1 MCDFS
6 GKLIAWMDREL
17 PESEAADLERH
28 VAACAE
34 CRERLAAYEC
44 ASSAFNAYCEATFA
58 AETRRKLP
66 RWLPAAGVAAGIAA
80 AAAIAALLM
89 LPRQHVA
96 QVPPRVPP
104 AAEAPHM
111 AARTRL
117 LQPPKLRALHIR
129 LPLPSSGRSAST
141 LLRVPARSRNSQR
154 ATRSEAPVQASQVRN
169 ISPFPAE
176 PPIQIAIPA
185 DAMFPPGAVPPGMSF
200 TAELTISADG
210 SAERLG
216 LRPRLAGF
224 ERRTN
229 QP

>member
-6 GKLIAWMDREL
+6 KRLIAWIDREL
-17 PESEAADLERH
+17 PESEAMNLERH

-34 CRERLAAYEC
+34 CSERLAAFRRT
-44 ASSAFNAYCEATFA
+44 SSAFNAYCEATFA
-58 AETRRKLP
+58 AEMRRMSP
-66 RWLPAAGVAAGIAA
+66 RWLVTTCTAAGFAA

-89 LPRQHVA
+89 LPRHQVA
-96 QVPPRVPP
+96 QVPPTAPS
-104 AAEAPHM
+104 ATEAPLTPIE
-111 AARTRL
+111 RT
-117 LQPPKLRALHIR
+117 QHQY
-129 LPLPSSGRSAST
+129 ASV
-141 LLRVPARSRNSQR
+141 RPARSHKSQH
-154 ATRSEAPVQASQVRN
+154 ATAAETPVQASQLGN
-169 ISPFPAE
+169 ISRLPAE

-216 LRPRLAGF
+216 LHPRLAGF
-224 ERRTN
+224 ERTTD